1 MPIDAEQVR
10 LVKSSFIRLLPVRD
24 EFSQRLYAN
33 LFAAAPDVRVL
44 FPKDLRQQRE
54 KLIATLTTV
63 VNNASKL
70 DEIDRG
76 IWSLGRNH
84 IDYGVKDVHY
94 QVLKD
99 VLLKTLAEE
108 FGDDMTPDLTAA
120 WSGIYDELASRMRAG

>member
-1 MPIDAEQVR
+1 MPLNAEQVR

-24 EFSQRLYAN
+24 EFSLRLYEN
-33 LFAAAPDVRVL
+33 LFAVAPDVREL
-44 FPKDLRQQRE
+44 FPEDMRQQRE

-63 VNNASKL
+63 INNASKL
-70 DEIDRG
+70 DEIDRA

-84 IDYGVKDVHY
+84 IDYGVKDIHY

-108 FGDDMTPDLTAA
+108 LGDNMTPDLTAA
-120 WSGIYDELASRMRAG
+120 WSGFYDEIARRMMAG

>member
-1 MPIDAEQVR
+1 MPTDAEQVR
-10 LVKSSFIRLLPVRD
+10 LVKSSFLRLLPVRD

-33 LFAAAPDVRVL
+33 LFAVAPDVRVL
-44 FPKDLRQQRE
+44 FPKDMRQQRE

-63 VNNASKL
+63 VNHGSKL
-70 DEIDRG
+70 DEIDPA

-120 WSGIYDELASRMRAG
+120 WGGFYDEVARRMMAG